1 MALGTFDQITVDLL
15 GAAVSAVVIDAQEVN
30 ALSINHRQT
39 ITVNAIGKQS
49 VQQITV

>member
-1 MALGTFDQITVDLL
+1 MVGQFFSAWLHLL
-15 GAAVSAVVIDAQEVN
+15 GAAVSVVVIDAQEVN